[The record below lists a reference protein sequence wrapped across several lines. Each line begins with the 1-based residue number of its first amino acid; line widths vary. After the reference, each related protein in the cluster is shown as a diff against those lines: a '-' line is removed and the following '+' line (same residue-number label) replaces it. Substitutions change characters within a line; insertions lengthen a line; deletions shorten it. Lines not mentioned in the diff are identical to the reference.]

1 MYRTFPLAV
10 GVTAGQ
16 TAIRLGFRLTF
27 RKRFVDFNKLDLTD
41 LQRFLRRINALQ
53 VDKLINILAHFNS
66 LLRLHA
72 QFCRTTTTVA
82 QQGFDIAGLGLH

>member
-1 MYRTFPLAV
+1 AQALSARGVELLSTGGTARLLAEKGLPVTEVSDYTGFPEMMDLAV

-41 LQRFLRRINALQ
+41 LQRFLRRI
-53 VDKLINILAHFNS
+53 
-66 LLRLHA
+66 
-72 QFCRTTTTVA
+72 
-82 QQGFDIAGLGLH
+82 